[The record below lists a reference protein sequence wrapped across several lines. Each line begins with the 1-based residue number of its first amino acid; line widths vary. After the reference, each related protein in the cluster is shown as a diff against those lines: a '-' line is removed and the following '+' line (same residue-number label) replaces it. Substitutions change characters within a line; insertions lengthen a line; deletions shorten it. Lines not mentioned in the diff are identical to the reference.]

1 MYDPRTPLLL
11 CETAVT
17 TLYLDHNVMIDIQ
30 KRRREDLVARMEEL
44 DRTAFDVVF
53 SSAHIE
59 EVAALRMHHGHA
71 DQVTPFLDFLSRLT
85 RDRALLPFPLRSV
98 AQVEQR
104 GIYLS
109 VEHPAETFN
118 RVIGSY
124 RNNVVAEAHQREKIA
139 GGIAFG
145 EQYGLDA
152 RTSNNL
158 DIVRELDSLAP
169 RLVEMLELN
178 IAVLRDGPLRPY
190 LPAPSPSRSQL
201 SFSHLARYFP
211 VHELV
216 IEKMFEFMDL
226 LNYYPNKPTQYLSG
240 LHDTTHAIYAAYCDV
255 FVTNDAGL
263 RSRTLAAYDWLG
275 VKTWVLTPVEFI
287 EYLDARHASAATE
300 DSVI

>member
-1 MYDPRTPLLL
+1 M
-11 CETAVT
+11 T

-30 KRRREDLVARMEEL
+30 KRRREDLVARMAEL

-53 SSAHIE
+53 SPAHIE

-71 DQVTPFLDFLSRLT
+71 DQVAPFLDFLSRLT
-85 RDRALLPFPLRSV
+85 RNRALLPFPLRSV

-124 RNNVVAEAHQREKIA
+124 RNNIFAEDHQREKIA
-139 GGIAFG
+139 AGIALG
-145 EQYGLDA
+145 EQHGLDA
-152 RTSNNL
+152 RNGNNL
-158 DIVRELDSLAP
+158 DIARELDALAP
-169 RLVEMLELN
+169 RLVQILDLN

-201 SFSHLARYFP
+201 SFGHLARFFP
-211 VHELV
+211 VLELV
-216 IEKMFEFMDL
+216 MEKMFEFMDL
-226 LNYYPNKPTQYLSG
+226 IEFHPSKPEQYLSG

-255 FVTNDAGL
+255 FVTNDAAL
-263 RSRTLAAYDWLG
+263 RARTVAAYNWLG
-275 VKTWVLTPVEFI
+275 VKTQVMSSAEFASH
-287 EYLDARHASAATE
+287 LDDRAPAGNGRTVSDCEVRPKAM
-300 DSVI
+300 